1 MKIKLT
7 LAACLMLLLPAAF
20 SGARSSGGAY
30 ATTAFAGRTLYG
42 GWCECGTQ
50 DCTCDPGKVPSAR
63 SVVTHKTAP
72 ASQDKSSRP
81 GMASVAM
88 QLAIALS
95 MWLGMRL

>member
-1 MKIKLT
+1 MKIKLA

-20 SGARSSGGAY
+20 NGARNSASPY
-30 ATTAFAGRTLYG
+30 ATTALAGRTGLG
-42 GWCECGTQ
+42 GWCACGTEA
-50 DCTCDPGKVPSAR
+50 CICDPGEVPTTR

-72 ASQDKSSRP
+72 ASRDKSSRP
-81 GMASVAM
+81 GMALVAV